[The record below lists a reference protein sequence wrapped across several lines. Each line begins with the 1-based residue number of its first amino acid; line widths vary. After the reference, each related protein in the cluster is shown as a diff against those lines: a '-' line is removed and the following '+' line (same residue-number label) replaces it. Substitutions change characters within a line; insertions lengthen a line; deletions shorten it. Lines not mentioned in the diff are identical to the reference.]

1 MKLTIVRINY
11 NDKTTIGRLYINNE
25 FFCYTLEDKVRP
37 KGVKVYGETAIPSG
51 KYKVIVSYSPK
62 FKKLLPEILNVPMFS
77 GIRLHGGS
85 TAQNSLGCVILSYD
99 LIDENTVK
107 SDQAYNDLIKK
118 LQSKKEEHSIEIIDT
133 KEIK

>member
-77 GIRLHGGS
+77 GIRMHGG
-85 TAQNSLGCVILSYD
+85 NSSINSSGCVILAKE
-99 LIDENTVK
+99 LIDENNVRGNMTEE
-107 SDQAYNDLIKK
+107 LIKK
-118 LQSKKEEHSIEIIDT
+118 LQSKKEEHSIEIVDT

>member
-1 MKLTIVRINY
+1 MKLTLVRINY

-25 FFCYTLEDKVRP
+25 FFCYTLEDRVRP
-37 KGVKVYGETAIPSG
+37 KGVKVYSETAIPSG
-51 KYKVIVSYSPK
+51 IYKVIVSYSPK

-77 GIRLHGGS
+77 GIRMHGGLN
-85 TAQNSLGCVILSYD
+85 ANSSAGCVILAKE
-99 LIDENTVK
+99 LVDENNVRGNMTEE
-107 SDQAYNDLIKK
+107 LIKK